1 MENWSAWDSRC
12 WPSGGP
18 DGRIDLGMQS
28 KRDLTGKRI
37 AVTGGSM
44 GIGLACAEAC
54 LEAGAQ
60 VLICARTEESLTQAF
75 RGLQQKG
82 FTKVAA
88 RVTDVTMQEQV
99 EAMLQAAVTQFGG
112 LDGVIHCA
120 GVYGPIGPVT
130 EVEPTESL
138 EATRINLFGTFLVA
152 PQACRLLKTPG
163 GLRLVPVFRG
173 RGAAPP

>member
-44 GIGLACAEAC
+44 GIGLASAEAC

-60 VLICARTEESLTQAF
+60 VLICARTEEPLTRALQ
-75 RGLQQKG
+75 GLQQKG
-82 FTKVAA
+82 FTKVAD
-88 RVTDVTMQEQV
+88 RGTDVTKQEQA
-99 EAMLQAAVTQFGG
+99 EAMPPAAITQ
-112 LDGVIHCA
+112 
-120 GVYGPIGPVT
+120 
-130 EVEPTESL
+130 
-138 EATRINLFGTFLVA
+138 
-152 PQACRLLKTPG
+152 
-163 GLRLVPVFRG
+163 
-173 RGAAPP
+173 